1 VGNLLIRRW
10 SDDDRLA
17 LKRLNAGR
25 EPVQLIARKLRRTE
39 SSVRSTLK
47 LYIPSRTSKNRETRG
62 GQPASGLAYR
72 NLMLTAKPRARI
84 TIPWTLEELE
94 ELKELLYRGK
104 SLESLAVHFRRR
116 KNGVLMKLRHLGLPT
131 PVQLKQCMA
140 QTGPG
145 IVH

>member
-1 VGNLLIRRW
+1 
-10 SDDDRLA
+10 
-17 LKRLNAGR
+17 
-25 EPVQLIARKLRRTE
+25 
-39 SSVRSTLK
+39 
-47 LYIPSRTSKNRETRG
+47 
-62 GQPASGLAYR
+62 
-72 NLMLTAKPRARI
+72 MLTAKPRARI

-116 KNGVLMKLRHLGLPT
+116 KNGVLMKLRHLRLPT

>member
-1 VGNLLIRRW
+1 
-10 SDDDRLA
+10 
-17 LKRLNAGR
+17 
-25 EPVQLIARKLRRTE
+25 
-39 SSVRSTLK
+39 
-47 LYIPSRTSKNRETRG
+47 
-62 GQPASGLAYR
+62 
-72 NLMLTAKPRARI
+72 MLTAKPRARI

-131 PVQLKQCMA
+131 PVQLKQRMA